1 MSIVSDT
8 IAGIATAMGDG
19 GIAIVRL
26 SGDGA
31 MDIFAKAFRTAKYNQ
46 PFPDHLLMHGFIVD
60 AQGNMVDEAMGV
72 AMYAPRTYTREDV
85 CELHTHGGYAA
96 ASIVMNLLLQYGAR
110 PAEPGE
116 FTRRAFLNGRIDLAQ
131 AEAVMG
137 IIGARSQAALRSQ
150 EILLSGGASR
160 FLQEAQEQLIRLIA
174 GVEAYIDYPDEIE
187 EAEATESLLDGLR
200 VLEAK
205 LRAAA
210 DERSARIL
218 RSGLRVALYGSPNAG
233 KSTLFN
239 ALLNEDR
246 AIVTEIPG
254 TTRDVLEAGFSLHGF
269 QVVLLD
275 TAGIRESE
283 DVIEQIGVKRA
294 ISAIENTDVALLL
307 IDATKPLDTDEQR
320 LLAMDMKCP
329 YAVLL
334 NKQDKQ
340 SSVVTAE
347 QIAGLGITRDV
358 YSISAMD
365 GTGVE
370 QVLFYLSQFLVRP
383 GDDMLTHQRHTA
395 LALQAAGKMAQA
407 ILSIQGNTQLDLI
420 AVDLREALWL
430 LGRITGESVDDKLL
444 DEIFASFCV
453 GK

>member
-1 MSIVSDT
+1 VSFVPDT

-26 SGDGA
+26 SGDRA
-31 MDIFAKAFRTAKYNQ
+31 MEIFAQVFRASGQTPPY
-46 PFPDHLLMHGFIVD
+46 PDHLLMYGAVVD
-60 AQGNMVDEAMGV
+60 SEGNTVDEAMGV
-72 AMYAPRTYTREDV
+72 AMYAPRTYTRENV

-96 ASIVMNLLLQYGAR
+96 ASLVMNLLLQQGAR

-116 FTRRAFLNGRIDLAQ
+116 FTRRAFLNGRMDLAQ

-160 FLQEAQEQLIRLIA
+160 FLQDAQDQLIRLIA

-187 EAEATESLLDGLR
+187 ENEATASLLDGLR
-200 VLEAK
+200 ILETR

-218 RSGLRVALYGSPNAG
+218 RSGLRVALYGSPNVG

-239 ALLNEDR
+239 ALLNEER

-254 TTRDVLEAGFSLHGF
+254 TTRDVLEGSFSLNGF
-269 QVVLLD
+269 QVMLLD
-275 TAGIRESE
+275 TAGIRESR
-283 DVIEQIGVKRA
+283 DVVEQIGVKRA
-294 ISAIENTDVALLL
+294 INAIENTDVALLL
-307 IDATKPLDTDEQR
+307 IDATKPLDTDERR
-320 LLAMDMKCP
+320 LLAMEMKCP

-334 NKQDKQ
+334 NKEDIKL
-340 SSVVTAE
+340 SVVTAE
-347 QIAGLGITRDV
+347 QLAAFGIHNDV

-365 GTGVE
+365 GSGMD
-370 QVLFYLSQFLVRP
+370 QVLRYLSQFLVRP
-383 GDDMLTHQRHTA
+383 SDDVLTHQRHTA
-395 LALQAAGKMAQA
+395 LALQAADKMAQA
-407 ILSIQGNTQLDLI
+407 ILSIQGETQLDLV